1 MTGSVE
7 KLRNLIQDNLKTNGR
22 DVFTYE
28 TTSSSKIFTLT
39 ESNISSATIV
49 VYKNGVVWATAN
61 YSYSTTTGKL
71 TVTGTL
77 AAGDSLEILYSYYTK
92 YSDSEMQ
99 GFIKAAIS
107 YVAVEAYKT
116 FAVSSDNVIF
126 PTPSETEENLLAI
139 IAHILVKGDVISY
152 RTPELTIA
160 FERGDSK
167 EKKIKKFIRQCN
179 KTYGV
184 LDYIDLT
191 EVVVIS
197 DEDCEDC

>member
-7 KLRNLIQDNLKTNGR
+7 KLRNLIQDNLKTNGN
-22 DVFTYE
+22 DIFTYE
-28 TTSSSKIFTLT
+28 TTTSSKVFTLT
-39 ESNISSATIV
+39 ESNISTDTIL
-49 VYKNGVVWATAN
+49 VYKNGVLWASAN
-61 YSYSTTTGKL
+61 YSFANGDI

-77 AAGDSLEILYSYYTK
+77 AAGDSLRITYSYYTK
-92 YSDSEMQ
+92 YSDTEMQ
-99 GFIKAAIS
+99 GFIKGAIS
-107 YVAVEAYKT
+107 YVSVEAYKT

-126 PTPSETEENLLAI
+126 PTPSEKEENLLAI

-179 KTYGV
+179 KSYGI

-191 EVVVIS
+191 HVVVIS

>member
-1 MTGSVE
+1 MTSTIE

-28 TTSSSKIFTLT
+28 TTASSKIFTLT
-39 ESNISSATIV
+39 ESNVSSATIV
-49 VYKNGVVWATAN
+49 VYKNGTVWANTN

-77 AAGDSLEILYSYYTK
+77 AAGDSLEILYSYYAK
-92 YSDSEMQ
+92 YSDTEMQ

-107 YVAVEAYKT
+107 YISVERYKT
-116 FAVSSDNVIF
+116 FSVSSDNVIF
-126 PTPSETEENLLAI
+126 PSPSETEQNLIAI
-139 IAHILVKGDVISY
+139 VGHILVKGDVISY
-152 RTPELTIA
+152 RTPELTIT

-167 EKKIKKFIRQCN
+167 EKKIKKFIRQCG
-179 KTYGV
+179 KAYGI

-191 EVVVIS
+191 KVIATS
-197 DEDCEDC
+197 DEDCGEC

>member
-1 MTGSVE
+1 MIGSVE
-7 KLRNLIQDNLKTNGR
+7 KLRNLIQDNLKTTGR

-49 VYKNGVVWATAN
+49 VYKNGSVFASSN

-107 YVAVEAYKT
+107 YVSVEAYKT

-139 IAHILVKGDVISY
+139 VAHILVKGDIVSY
-152 RTPELTIA
+152 RTPELTIS

-179 KTYGV
+179 KTYGI

-191 EVVVIS
+191 KVVTIS